1 METES
6 IVQRPSR
13 RVKTIDTQKLI
24 PTAIR
29 QYLREISALAREA
42 AESENPAVT
51 KRGSQVLALNAAYLN
66 SLIGMC
72 GESR

>member
-1 METES
+1 MESEL
-6 IVQRPSR
+6 IVQRPSW
-13 RVKTIDTQKLI
+13 RVKTIDTQKST

-29 QYLREISALAREA
+29 EYLRRISALAREA
-42 AESENPAVT
+42 AESEDPAVT
-51 KRGSQVLALNAAYLN
+51 KRGLQVLALNAAYLN

>member
-29 QYLREISALAREA
+29 QYLREISALAREV

-51 KRGSQVLALNAAYLN
+51 KLGLQVLARNAAYFN
-66 SLIGMC
+66 SLLGMC